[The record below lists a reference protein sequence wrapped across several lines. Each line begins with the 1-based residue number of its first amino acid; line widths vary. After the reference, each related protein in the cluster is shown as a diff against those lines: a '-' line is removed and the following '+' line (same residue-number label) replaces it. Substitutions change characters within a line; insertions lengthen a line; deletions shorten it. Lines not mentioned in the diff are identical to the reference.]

1 MTLALYSTGHDSL
14 FLPFRDAT
22 SGKETYGAGRYL
34 DIDPNEDGTITL
46 DMSWPPPDD
55 NCVNCHGTH
64 GLGNGPSAKSLNPPP
79 PDLTRLSRDN
89 EGKFPSAR
97 VIMAIDGRSRIPGH
111 LNGQMPIWGLSLQEP
126 GRDANQETE
135 VRKKIERLVRF
146 LESIQTGK

>member
-1 MTLALYSTGHDSL
+1 MRLAFLVGLAVLTSVTTPETDEPPAARTAHVETPTATQVEEGKLLYGI
-14 FLPFRDAT
+14 
-22 SGKETYGAGRYL
+22 Y
-34 DIDPNEDGTITL
+34 
-46 DMSWPPPDD
+46 
-55 NCVNCHGTH
+55 CVNCHGTH